1 MVAAPHDEDQAHDH
15 RQCYG
20 VVDEAPYVRGLEGST
35 AKEYTAEPTS
45 TSMKKSCQPIRLR
58 VFASMLDDHRLHHSF
73 MHHDGGMAA
82 AGVVS
87 SMCVYI
93 ATAAPLF

>member
-1 MVAAPHDEDQAHDH
+1 
-15 RQCYG
+15 
-20 VVDEAPYVRGLEGST
+20 
-35 AKEYTAEPTS
+35 
-45 TSMKKSCQPIRLR
+45 MKKSCQPIRLR